1 MEFFKFFLSDAN
13 KSLASSM
20 MIKIRV
26 HTFIFCS
33 DSDQPLATPT
43 LPLSRSDAPFLW
55 PFTFP
60 CSHPSASLHLPAAQV
75 ALFWGVLASFL
86 RSPAGCLI
94 SVLFSEKL
102 QPEGDASSCRPV
114 TVLFA
119 LGTYSVPPE
128 LCLVGICK
136 LRGSWPADQRAPWV
150 SGARS
155 VCKRLSTRPGQQE
168 QALPARSR
176 GRAGHAACGRAA
188 AARGRHCAVWG
199 AAVLPPDLPG
209 LPASSLSSGL
219 VFSRGGLLDTGP
231 WLHLPPPE
239 CWRNIACEGCRQPFC
254 LWLSVDTGTREAGL
268 EVAGLTARWPCQ
280 ESRRGG
286 PRSLERRAP
295 CGAAL
300 TLQGLAW
307 GLLGPHLVSVPAPPP
322 TSPPDASALP
332 APL

>member
-1 MEFFKFFLSDAN
+1 MSDAN

-33 DSDQPLATPT
+33 DSDQPLAIPT

-60 CSHPSASLHLPAAQV
+60 CSHPSARQHLPAAQV

-102 QPEGDASSCRPV
+102 QPEGDAFSCRPV

-136 LRGSWPADQRAPWV
+136 LRGSWPADQRAH
-150 SGARS
+150 GS
-155 VCKRLSTRPGQQE
+155 VRGQGN
-168 QALPARSR
+168 RSR
-176 GRAGHAACGRAA
+176 LFPLGAGAGRGMQRAA
-188 AARGRHCAVWG
+188 GR
-199 AAVLPPDLPG
+199 LLPG
-209 LPASSLSSGL
+209 DGT
-219 VFSRGGLLDTGP
+219 VQFGGRPSFPRT
-231 WLHLPPPE
+231 
-239 CWRNIACEGCRQPFC
+239 CQGCQPQ
-254 LWLSVDTGTREAGL
+254 V
-268 EVAGLTARWPCQ
+268 
-280 ESRRGG
+280 
-286 PRSLERRAP
+286 
-295 CGAAL
+295 
-300 TLQGLAW
+300 
-307 GLLGPHLVSVPAPPP
+307 
-322 TSPPDASALP
+322 
-332 APL
+332 